1 MSKDV
6 PRITL
11 AEASTEDQECQ
22 KSSLARDQL
31 TTYLC
36 RSCWLITLYY
46 IHTYISNIVCPLSNL
61 DISWEN
67 PGLDLLVHWIFVY
80 QQIKGSVM
88 EKPCALVST
97 FQARG
102 YPWRCHAVVLQDKHQ
117 QLLCFVDCGSIWK
130 KFVLDS
136 SKNGFSCRGYLP
148 CLICWKSLRPNAMTD
163 QQVISSRTPKPSHVI
178 SFSESRENV
187 LQLPVQVHHNWR
199 HRCNHGWGLKY
210 FFSILGVGKSCLLLQ
225 FTDKRFQ
232 PVRHLIIQSC
242 VQSIPSFASFSFA
255 RCMT

>member
-1 MSKDV
+1 MRRWCAWRESSCAWEPSCGQSLWTWRAGRPPSSPKQTTFDVGPDYVTVMSKDV

-148 CLICWKSLRPNAMTD
+148 CPICWKLLRPNDGSA
-163 QQVISSRTPKPSHVI
+163 SH
-178 SFSESRENV
+178 
-187 LQLPVQVHHNWR
+187 Q
-199 HRCNHGWGLKY
+199 
-210 FFSILGVGKSCLLLQ
+210 
-225 FTDKRFQ
+225 
-232 PVRHLIIQSC
+232 
-242 VQSIPSFASFSFA
+242 
-255 RCMT
+255 